1 MNQSKFSLKPMIPS
15 VLYIVIATTID
26 KDTATSTAF
35 EPEPFPRAVRSL
47 SNKDASVEKFS
58 QPVYNN
64 IAGIVRIMISMD
76 KTIFCDLGWTPGAIF
91 MAKISSL
98 IKGRESSHI
107 SFPYRDIS
115 SDFCMI
121 GTLMLYSM

>member
-1 MNQSKFSLKPMIPS
+1 MIQSKFSIKPMIPC

-64 IAGIVRIMISMD
+64 IAGIARIMISMG
-76 KTIFCDLGWTPGAIF
+76 KTIFCDSGWTPGPIF
-91 MAKISSL
+91 VAKTSSL
-98 IKGRESSHI
+98 IKRSEEHTPQLQSRGHLVCRL
-107 SFPYRDIS
+107 P
-115 SDFCMI
+115 
-121 GTLMLYSM
+121 L